1 MVKDPALCLS
11 KELTDLT
18 RFRWPNAASCREA
31 GLLSPL
37 RVSHQHT
44 QGGVAICHIAFPAC
58 SAFRFSITSDERLH
72 ERAPKARC
80 SGALSTA
87 DSE

>member
-1 MVKDPALCLS
+1 MVRDPALCLS

-37 RVSHQHT
+37 RVSHQHIRSS
-44 QGGVAICHIAFPAC
+44 VAICYIAFSAC
-58 SAFRFSITSDERLH
+58 SAFRRSITSDERLH

-80 SGALSTA
+80 FGALSTA
-87 DSE
+87 DLE